1 MSYSIQN
8 IIQEYNQKL
17 QNTWQTSKTK
27 RGGIPC
33 PDQQLKD
40 FFIEFAPGECYVFAG
55 SQHYMA
61 LEHFRAWLL
70 WYFVQQSLDIC
81 IRGPQTK
88 PQKDFQWLLSV
99 ESGYSLPTLSSLEN
113 ASISQQE
120 NIYKAVQAK
129 AVQAKAVQAL
139 SAGKLEWSNA
149 KTPIYTDTQ
158 DIFFFSF
165 SLQEWQAEHCFTLP
179 KLAKQLQKPF
189 FVFVYMDKPRNNI
202 LGNPYYLSMADLCD
216 EDNYSF
222 SSEYGD
228 YIGLIYPSWPIWKRS
243 WLEENISDITLNLQ
257 DLRQVRQRFCEFQI
271 DNMQRLVDYNICE

>member
-17 QNTWQTSKTK
+17 QNTWQTPKTK

-33 PDQQLKD
+33 PGQQLKD

-70 WYFVQQSLDIC
+70 WHLIHQSINIG
-81 IRGPQTK
+81 IRGHRISPQE
-88 PQKDFQWLLSV
+88 DFQWLLSL
-99 ESGYSLPTLSSLEN
+99 ESGHSFHSLSSLEN
-113 ASISQQE
+113 ASIEQQK
-120 NIYKAVQAK
+120 NIHKAI
-129 AVQAKAVQAL
+129 QAL
-139 SAGKLEWSNA
+139 STLELEWYRA
-149 KTPIYTDTQ
+149 KTPIYPNTQ
-158 DIFFFSF
+158 DIFFFSL
-165 SLQEWQAEHCFTLP
+165 SLQEWRTEHCFTLP
-179 KLAKQLQKPF
+179 KLAKRLRKPI
-189 FVFVYMDKPRNNI
+189 FVFVYMDKQRDNA
-202 LGNPYYLSMADLCD
+202 LGNPYYLNLDDLSN
-216 EDNYSF
+216 EDNCIF

-228 YIGLIYPSWPIWKRS
+228 YIGFIYPSWPMWKRS
-243 WLEENISDITLNLQ
+243 WLESNISDITLNLQ